1 MLSPF
6 LLFHRASI
14 PCIVLTERE
23 IKTLEAPLGK
33 ITIKQTKTQTH
44 EQTKQG
50 PVTQPRYQL
59 VFFHPLATLPSHF
72 SSLVNLTVYLE

>member
-1 MLSPF
+1 MLLPF

-44 EQTKQG
+44 EQTKQE
-50 PVTQPRYQL
+50 PVT
-59 VFFHPLATLPSHF
+59 
-72 SSLVNLTVYLE
+72 